1 MVDMCLADYL
11 TTMYNAYSVH
21 ACCRHKNTHTQQQ
34 QTNCAGQCRIEVM
47 VDMCLADYL
56 TTMYNA
62 YSVHACC
69 RHCAGQCRIGDIVLD
84 NAGLEVMVD
93 MCLADYLTTMY
104 NAYSVHAC
112 CRHCAGQCRIG
123 GDGGHVSSR
132 LSDNYVQCL

>member
-1 MVDMCLADYL
+1 MLIVYMHVADIVL
-11 TTMYNAYSVH
+11 DNA
-21 ACCRHKNTHTQQQ
+21 
-34 QTNCAGQCRIEVM
+34 GLEVM

>member
-1 MVDMCLADYL
+1 MHVADIVL
-11 TTMYNAYSVH
+11 DNA
-21 ACCRHKNTHTQQQ
+21 
-34 QTNCAGQCRIEVM
+34 GLEVM

-104 NAYSVHAC
+104 NAARV
-112 CRHCAGQCRIG
+112 RFHCKAIPWY
-123 GDGGHVSSR
+123 VSDVMEKDFLQAIER
-132 LSDNYVQCL
+132 LSNHTSACQQLAAKWKDYLEQGLSSFF